1 MLITNF
7 NDSFIGWNGE
17 EKGKFKLNSILK
29 IKHLNG
35 KIETFGMGEGVIAC
49 NVYQK
54 KNLIKSPQYFFQ
66 LIGNKERQKILRTDI
81 NSNKKNKRKE
91 IKDSGLGFLFQNF
104 YLKIN
109 KIKSKKLNMLN
120 NPKELNYFNNN
131 YVKIN
136 FKINTGLKF
145 NLEFPVNHS
154 NYNSKN
160 KNWHI
165 ETGPVLI
172 PIFNSENNLIDI
184 TPCFIAFNTLNYFEL
199 FLDYPF
205 GIRYQDISTI
215 INTNYKINIYSS

>member
-81 NSNKKNKRKE
+81 NSNKKIKE
-91 IKDSGLGFLFQNF
+91 KK
-104 YLKIN
+104 LKIVVWDF
-109 KIKSKKLNMLN
+109 
-120 NPKELNYFNNN
+120 Y
-131 YVKIN
+131 
-136 FKINTGLKF
+136 FKI
-145 NLEFPVNHS
+145 
-154 NYNSKN
+154 
-160 KNWHI
+160 
-165 ETGPVLI
+165 
-172 PIFNSENNLIDI
+172 
-184 TPCFIAFNTLNYFEL
+184 FI
-199 FLDYPF
+199 
-205 GIRYQDISTI
+205 
-215 INTNYKINIYSS
+215 